1 MAVKEAGYWVG
12 NQSMVE
18 TSFRD
23 GDDDGSDDDGGD
35 GGVDDCNGDD
45 DGDGDNG
52 GGDAGEEEWYGE
64 RVFKCILKLSA
75 WANATSHWLHLND
88 FSPEWVFKCLAKL
101 LAEI

>member
-1 MAVKEAGYWVG
+1 MSWQPVDGG
-12 NQSMVE
+12 DII
-18 TSFRD
+18 RD
-23 GDDDGSDDDGGD
+23 GDDDCDDDGGGDDGGDDNGDDDGGD
-35 GGVDDCNGDD
+35 DDCDGDD
-45 DGDGDNG
+45 DNG